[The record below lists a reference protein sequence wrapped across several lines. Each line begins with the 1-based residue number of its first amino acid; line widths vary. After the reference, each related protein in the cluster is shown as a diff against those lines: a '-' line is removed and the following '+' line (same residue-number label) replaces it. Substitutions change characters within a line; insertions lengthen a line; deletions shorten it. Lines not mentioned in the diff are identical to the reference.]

1 MYIFGTT
8 YTGSVSYEL
17 LVCIQLHETVGQIP
31 IQYLRWGDDLKHMK
45 LTVESL
51 PWFGSPDFLHS
62 LMAIYPL
69 SMAQEKPI
77 EILNNVSAEEMLP
90 PLNHAEFIIIKVA
103 GRRPR

>member
-1 MYIFGTT
+1 MQGIYNELYIFGTT
-8 YTGSVSYEL
+8 YTGGVSYEL

-51 PWFGSPDFLHS
+51 PWFDSPDFLHS

-69 SMAQEKPI
+69 SMA
-77 EILNNVSAEEMLP
+77 
-90 PLNHAEFIIIKVA
+90 
-103 GRRPR
+103 